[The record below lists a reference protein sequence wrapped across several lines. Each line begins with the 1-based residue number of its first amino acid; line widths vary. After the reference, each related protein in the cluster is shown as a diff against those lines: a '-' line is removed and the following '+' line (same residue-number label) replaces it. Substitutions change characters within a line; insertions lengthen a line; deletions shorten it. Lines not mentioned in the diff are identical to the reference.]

1 MNYSEITP
9 YIKELAALSDT
20 SNHIVPE
27 MYAQHDV
34 KRGLRVSDKRHAVG
48 RKLLPKTPRWQ
59 EKEIQRLRKDE
70 RRM

>member
-20 SNHIVPE
+20 SNHIVPN

-34 KRGLRVSDKRHAVG
+34 KRGLRDRYKRQRRCCRQEG
-48 RKLLPKTPRWQ
+48 PRC
-59 EKEIQRLRKDE
+59 
-70 RRM
+70 